1 MKRIPIRV
9 AVALCTFIIGIIV
22 AAIWLVNPA
31 PNISDIPLMEDKVE
45 IPAPPISKATIDST
59 VYSVKFC
66 ELIRNSEKYD
76 GKIVR
81 IQAFYEQGI
90 DTSALTDSECEE
102 WLRPRCNREDA
113 PCEKIWSRI
122 GLRNA
127 RIDVVGRFTA
137 DIVDPNS
144 LQNGYH
150 VRLFEILELKDAKPT
165 KNHK

>member
-1 MKRIPIRV
+1 MKRITIRV

-22 AAIWLVNPA
+22 AAVWLVSPT
-31 PNISDIPLMEDKVE
+31 PNVSDIPLVEDKVE
-45 IPAPPISKATIDST
+45 ISTPPISKATPDST

-90 DTSALTDSECEE
+90 DTSALTDSKCEE

-122 GLRNA
+122 GFNNTRVD
-127 RIDVVGRFTA
+127 IVGRYTA
-137 DIVDPNS
+137 DIVDPNP

-150 VRLFEILELKDAKPT
+150 VRLFEILELKGAKPT
-165 KNHK
+165 KTRR